1 MSSKCQGSLYSTL
14 SLTSSSH
21 PCSPS
26 ICNLNLT
33 LLLTRSP
40 YLARAVSS
48 LSRMRAGLLSRFDH
62 TRSPILSLSVHIGYY
77 DQIFFVKSHSFITL
91 EPFYLILDAAIFW
104 LVYQSDDSDPVNPL
118 ILPPHSA
125 GTREANNVANHRSA
139 KGRASYA
146 TMHRPH
152 QESRQGDRLLA
163 YPRTF
168 LPCGA
173 QRRC

>member
-1 MSSKCQGSLYSTL
+1 MSSKCQGSLYKAL

-21 PCSPS
+21 PSWPSMCS
-26 ICNLNLT
+26 LNSMR
-33 LLLTRSP
+33 LLARSP
-40 YLARAVSS
+40 YLARAVSA
-48 LSRMRAGLLSRFDH
+48 LSRIMAGLFSPRDH
-62 TRSPILSLSVHIGYY
+62 IRSPILSLSVHIGYY

-104 LVYQSDDSDPVNPL
+104 LVYQSDDPNPVNPL

-139 KGRASYA
+139 KGWPPYA

-163 YPRTF
+163 FPRRF
-168 LPCGA
+168 QPCGA